1 MSRWFGLRERVESAG
16 LPAQAGFLAL
26 VIATGAGMGLVA
38 VAFRELLR
46 EANRLFFGSFTA
58 VDLAS
63 TLLDRPYVALVP
75 AAGGLLVGLYLRFV
89 LRAPAG
95 HGVSEVIVAVETRG
109 SRLPW
114 IAGVHTAIGSAVTI
128 GSGGSAGPEGP
139 IIQIGAALSSG
150 LGQLFRLPPPRLRTL
165 LACGAAAGL
174 AGMYHAPLTGAAF
187 ASEVLLEELEPRRF
201 SLLALAA
208 VASTAVAQQFSVER
222 VITVPALPSAPWQ
235 DVPLDVLLGLIA
247 APLGVALFLA
257 VHAFGHRLEKSR
269 LPFWLGPA
277 LGGLAVG
284 AIGLF
289 LPRVLGS
296 GDTGIEQA
304 LGGHLETG
312 LLLALPLAKLAAT
325 SLTLGSGATGGV
337 FTPSLFIG
345 ATLGGAFGAIV
356 GRIWGNASPEPA
368 YALVG
373 MGTVVAAVVNAPLTA
388 VLLVCEFTR
397 NFTLLPQVV
406 AAVAASVML
415 ARRLHA
421 ESIYTLPL
429 RLRGIDRALIRQS
442 PLARIR
448 VREVMTTDWPTIAPE
463 RTLRQ
468 ALGQARTAGR
478 SVFPV
483 VDAGGRFAGVLSL
496 EQVAAALERAAAAGQ
511 PGFEDRA
518 VRELALRDVPLLDPD
533 ETLHEVALALAGAA
547 SFMPVVPV
555 VRRQGE
561 QYLGVLERAA
571 ILRSYSAAARLQDRS
586 ERARRAQ
593 RASH

>member
-1 MSRWFGLRERVESAG
+1 
-16 LPAQAGFLAL
+16 
-26 VIATGAGMGLVA
+26 
-38 VAFRELLR
+38 
-46 EANRLFFGSFTA
+46 
-58 VDLAS
+58 
-63 TLLDRPYVALVP
+63 
-75 AAGGLLVGLYLRFV
+75 VGLYLRFV
-89 LRAPAG
+89 LHAPAG

-114 IAGVHTAIGSAVTI
+114 IAGVHTAIGSTVTI

-150 LGQLFRLPPPRLRTL
+150 LGQLLRLPAPRLRTL
-165 LACGAAAGL
+165 LACGAGAGL

-208 VASTAVAQQFSVER
+208 VAATAVAQQFSVEH
-222 VITVPALPSAPWQ
+222 VITAPALPPAPWQ
-235 DVPLDVLLGLIA
+235 DVPLDLLLGLIA

-257 VHAFGHRLEKSR
+257 VHSLGSR
-269 LPFWLGPA
+269 IEQSRIPFWLGPA

-304 LGGHLETG
+304 LNGHLETG

-325 SLTLGSGATGGV
+325 SFTLGSGATGGV

-356 GRIWGNASPEPA
+356 GRVWSGASPEPA
-368 YALVG
+368 YTLVG

-397 NFTLLPQVV
+397 DFNLLPQIV

-429 RLRGIDRALIRQS
+429 RLRGIDRELIRLS

-448 VREVMTTDWPTIAPE
+448 VREVLIRDWPTIAPD

-468 ALGQARTAGR
+468 AMAQARTSGR
-478 SVFPV
+478 TVFPV
-483 VDAGGRFAGVLSL
+483 VDRDGRFEGVLSL
-496 EQVAAALERAAAAGQ
+496 DQVAAALERADAAGETQ
-511 PGFEDRA
+511 FEDRR
-518 VRELALRDVPLLDPD
+518 VRDLALRDVPLLDPD

-547 SFMPVVPV
+547 SFMPIVPV
-555 VRRQGE
+555 VRRHGE
-561 QYLGVLERAA
+561 QYVGVLERSA
-571 ILRSYSAAARLQDRS
+571 ILRSYSAASRLQGRS
-586 ERARRAQ
+586 ERARRARQ
-593 RASH
+593 QPGG